1 MTKGKR
7 IELIIDYAKKVLQY
21 PKGSAGYDP
30 VDAMNLKDNI
40 EKYEAEQ
47 AEIAMGVECDAFYKA
62 TNNDNDGESK

>member
-1 MTKGKR
+1 MTKEKR

-47 AEIAMGVECDAFYKA
+47 QNTKNAEFDKFHKIANDDNNCD
-62 TNNDNDGESK
+62 E